1 MRTERNEDPAPGGAV
16 RSENSAP
23 RGAVEIA
30 ASCSGVVK
38 IYWTETSDVHALK
51 GIDAH
56 FPKAAVTAV
65 VGPSGAGKSSLLRIL
80 AGLDAP
86 TAGTVHIDGTEI
98 GGLSAGR
105 LRKVRG
111 ERVGY
116 VFQRPSDNLIS
127 YLDVIGH
134 VRLAA
139 RLRGVDARDEA
150 EPLLEMLGLSE
161 RWDHLPHQLSGGE
174 QQRLAF
180 AQAVVGSP
188 AVVIADEPT
197 AQLDSRS
204 AAGLLDC
211 VVDLA
216 HRGIAFVIST
226 HDRQVVETA
235 DTTLHLRHGSVEAES
250 RGHAALAV
258 IDAFGRVQLPPETLD
273 WFPDRRAV
281 IEVEDGSLRITPP
294 SVLEHRRGDAS

>member
-1 MRTERNEDPAPGGAV
+1 MRTDET
-16 RSENSAP
+16 
-23 RGAVEIA
+23 A
-30 ASCSGVVK
+30 ASCAGVVK

-51 GIDAH
+51 GVDAR
-56 FPKAAVTAV
+56 FPRAAVTAV

-86 TAGTVHIDGTEI
+86 TAGTVSIEGAEI
-98 GGLSAGR
+98 TGLSPSG

-127 YLDVIGH
+127 YLNALEH

-139 RLRGVDARDEA
+139 RLRGVSARDEA
-150 EPLLEMLGLSE
+150 EGVLEMLGLGE
-161 RWDHLPHQLSGGE
+161 RWDHLPHELSGGE

-180 AQAVVGSP
+180 AQAVVGNP

-204 AAGLLDC
+204 AEALLSY

-216 HRGIAFVIST
+216 HGGIAFVIST
-226 HDRQVVETA
+226 HDLQVVETA

-258 IDAFGRVQLPPETLD
+258 IDAFGRVQLPPEALE

-281 IEVEDGSLRITPP
+281 IEMEDGSLRITPP
-294 SVLEHRRGDAS
+294 

>member
-1 MRTERNEDPAPGGAV
+1 LLTD
-16 RSENSAP
+16 
-23 RGAVEIA
+23 EIA
-30 ASCSGVVK
+30 ASCSGIVK
-38 IYWTETSDVHALK
+38 VYWTETSDVHALK
-51 GIDAH
+51 GIDAR

-86 TAGTVHIDGTEI
+86 TAGTVRVGDAEVT
-98 GGLSAGR
+98 GLPPGK

-127 YLDVIGH
+127 YLDVLDH

-139 RLRGVDARDEA
+139 RLRGANGADAVG
-150 EPLLEMLGLSE
+150 LLDTLGLGE
-161 RWDHLPHQLSGGE
+161 RLDHLPHQLSGGE

-180 AQAVVGSP
+180 AQAVVGDP

-197 AQLDSRS
+197 AQLDTRS
-204 AAGLLDC
+204 AAGLLSC

-216 HRGIAFVIST
+216 HRGIAFVIAT
-226 HDRQVVETA
+226 HDPQVVATA

-258 IDAFGRVQLPPETLD
+258 IDAYGRIQLPPDALGF
-273 WFPDRRAV
+273 FPDRRAV

-294 SVLEHRRGDAS
+294 

>member
-1 MRTERNEDPAPGGAV
+1 MRTERDESSALGGA
-16 RSENSAP
+16 
-23 RGAVEIA
+23 GEIV

-51 GIDAH
+51 GIDAR
-56 FPKAAVTAV
+56 FPRAAVTAV

-86 TAGTVHIDGTEI
+86 TAGTVTIEGTEI
-98 GGLSAGR
+98 TGLAPAP

-127 YLDVIGH
+127 YLNALEH

-139 RLRGVDARDEA
+139 RLRGAASRDEP
-150 EPLLEMLGLSE
+150 EEVLETLGLGD

-180 AQAVVGSP
+180 AQAVVGGP
-188 AVVIADEPT
+188 AIVIADEPT

-204 AAGLLDC
+204 AAGLLAG

-216 HRGIAFVIST
+216 HRGISFVIST
-226 HDRQVVETA
+226 HDPQVVETA
-235 DTTLHLRHGSVEAES
+235 DSTLHLRHGAVEAES

-258 IDAFGRVQLPPETLD
+258 IDAFGRVQLPPESLE

-294 SVLEHRRGDAS
+294 

>member
-1 MRTERNEDPAPGGAV
+1 MRTDGDRAVALPGAGQV
-16 RSENSAP
+16 
-23 RGAVEIA
+23 A

-38 IYWTETSDVHALK
+38 IYWTETADVHALK
-51 GIDAH
+51 GIDAL

-86 TAGTVHIDGTEI
+86 TAGAVRIEDTEI
-98 GGLSAGR
+98 TALPAAR
-105 LRKVRG
+105 LRKIRG

-127 YLDVIGH
+127 YLDVLEH

-139 RLRGVDARDEA
+139 RLRGVDGRDEA
-150 EPLLEMLGLSE
+150 DSLLAMLGLGD

-180 AQAVVGSP
+180 AQAVVGGP
-188 AVVIADEPT
+188 AIVIADEPT

-204 AAGLLDC
+204 AAALLSS
-211 VVDLA
+211 VLELA

-226 HDRQVVETA
+226 HDRQVVEAA
-235 DTTLHLRHGSVEAES
+235 DTTLHLRHGAVEAES

-258 IDAFGRVQLPPETLD
+258 IDAYGRVQLPPETLG

-294 SVLEHRRGDAS
+294 